1 MIEDLIKGRYFDVER
16 PETRQLTTMEPVAHS
31 YLFVPG
37 NRPDRF
43 QKACTAG
50 ADAVIIDLED
60 AVPPVEKAAAR
71 QAVAEWL
78 NPAHPVLVRVNS
90 AVTEWFAGDAALCGK
105 PGVGGVLLPKTEEPG
120 QARLLREIAGG
131 PVPVLPMIETA
142 GGFSQAL
149 EIAREPS
156 AVRLVFGALDFQLD
170 LGIQGDWDELLYF
183 RSHLV
188 LVSRLAGIAPPVDGI
203 NTEIDD
209 PERLRAATQ
218 RAIRLGFGGKL
229 CIHPK
234 QIPHVNACFRPKA
247 EDIAWAKRVMEAAT
261 ASKGAAVA
269 AGGELVDRPII
280 VRAER
285 ILREAER

>member
-1 MIEDLIKGRYFDVER
+1 
-16 PETRQLTTMEPVAHS
+16 MEPVPHS

-43 QKACTAG
+43 AKACAAG

-60 AVPPVEKAAAR
+60 AVPPAEKAAAR
-71 QAVAEWL
+71 EAVADWL
-78 NPAHPVLVRVNS
+78 DPAHPVLLRVNS
-90 AVTEWFAGDAALCGK
+90 AVTEWFAGDAALCRK
-105 PGVGGVLLPKTEEPG
+105 PGVAAVMLPKTEQPDHV
-120 QARLLREIAGG
+120 QRLEEIAGG
-131 PVPVLPMIETA
+131 HVPVLPMIETA
-142 GGFSQAL
+142 GGFSKAL
-149 EIAREPS
+149 EIACDPS
-156 AVRLVFGALDFQLD
+156 AIRLVFGALDFQLD
-170 LGIQGDWDELLYF
+170 LGIQGDTDELLYF

-188 LVSRLAGIAPPVDGI
+188 LISRLARIAAPVDGI

-209 PERLRAATQ
+209 PERLRATTL

-234 QIPHVNACFRPKA
+234 QIPHVNACFQPTE
-247 EDIAWAKRVMEAAT
+247 EDIEWAKRVLDAAT
-261 ASKGAAVA
+261 ASRGAAVA

-285 ILREAER
+285 ILRDADGRGS

>member
-1 MIEDLIKGRYFDVER
+1 
-16 PETRQLTTMEPVAHS
+16 MEPLPHS

-43 QKACTAG
+43 QKAWAAG

-60 AVPPVEKAAAR
+60 AVPAAEKADAR
-71 QAVAEWL
+71 RAVAGWL
-78 NPAHPVLVRVNS
+78 DAAHPVLVRVNS

-105 PGVGGVLLPKTEEPG
+105 PGVAAVLLPKTEEPAHVQRLHEISG
-120 QARLLREIAGG
+120 AR
-131 PVPVLPMIETA
+131 VPVLPMIETA
-142 GGFSQAL
+142 GGFSNAL
-149 EIAREPS
+149 EIARERS

-170 LGIQGDWDELLYF
+170 LGIQGDTDELLYF

-188 LVSRLAGIAPPVDGI
+188 LISRLAGIAAPVDGI

-209 PERLRAATQ
+209 PERLRAATL
-218 RAIRLGFGGKL
+218 RAIRQGFGGKL

-234 QIPHVNACFRPKA
+234 QIPHVNACFRPTA

-285 ILREAER
+285 ILQQANGGNS